1 MRNSNRLKNTRT
13 NISHNAAIDSQ
24 LYDQLRSLNIVNS
37 TDQLSILCGR
47 SPSYVRCM
55 RSKGLGIKLG
65 SLTILRERLAERM
78 EHESDPTNAIL
89 AGYAMKAVEQSI
101 REKCRI
107 QDERLAGSGSQTSVG
122 DKW

>member
-24 LYDQLRSLNIVNS
+24 LYDQLRSLNIVTS
-37 TDQLSILCGR
+37 TNQLSILCGR
-47 SPSYVRCM
+47 NPSYVRCM

-78 EHESDPTNAIL
+78 EHESDPTNAMVIPPFL
-89 AGYAMKAVEQSI
+89 
-101 REKCRI
+101 
-107 QDERLAGSGSQTSVG
+107 T
-122 DKW
+122 

>member
-1 MRNSNRLKNTRT
+1 MKNSNRLKNIR
-13 NISHNAAIDSQ
+13 NYIAKNVAIDNK
-24 LYDQLRSLNIVNS
+24 LYDDLRSLNIVTS

-47 SPSYVRCM
+47 NPSYVRCM
-55 RSKGLGIKLG
+55 RSRGLGMKLG

-107 QDERLAGSGSQTSVG
+107 QDERLTGSGSQTSVG

>member
-1 MRNSNRLKNTRT
+1 MKNSNRLKNIR
-13 NISHNAAIDSQ
+13 NYIAKNVAIDNK
-24 LYDQLRSLNIVNS
+24 LYDDLRSLNIVTS

-47 SPSYVRCM
+47 NPSYVRCM
-55 RSKGLGIKLG
+55 RSRGLGMKLG

-107 QDERLAGSGSQTSVG
+107 QYERLTGSGSQTFS
-122 DKW
+122 WR

>member
-1 MRNSNRLKNTRT
+1 MKNSNRLKNIR
-13 NISHNAAIDSQ
+13 NYIAKNVAIDNK
-24 LYDQLRSLNIVNS
+24 LYDDLRSLNIVTS

-47 SPSYVRCM
+47 NPSYVRCM
-55 RSKGLGIKLG
+55 RSRGLGMKLG

-107 QDERLAGSGSQTSVG
+107 QDERLAGSGSQTFS
-122 DKW
+122 WR

>member
-1 MRNSNRLKNTRT
+1 MKNSNRLKNIR
-13 NISHNAAIDSQ
+13 NYIAKNVAIDNK
-24 LYDQLRSLNIVNS
+24 LYDDLRSLNIVTS

-47 SPSYVRCM
+47 NPSYVRCM

>member
-1 MRNSNRLKNTRT
+1 MKNSNRLKNIR
-13 NISHNAAIDSQ
+13 NYIAKNVAIDNK
-24 LYDQLRSLNIVNS
+24 LYDDLRSLNIVTS

-47 SPSYVRCM
+47 NPSYVRCM
-55 RSKGLGIKLG
+55 RSRGLGMKLG